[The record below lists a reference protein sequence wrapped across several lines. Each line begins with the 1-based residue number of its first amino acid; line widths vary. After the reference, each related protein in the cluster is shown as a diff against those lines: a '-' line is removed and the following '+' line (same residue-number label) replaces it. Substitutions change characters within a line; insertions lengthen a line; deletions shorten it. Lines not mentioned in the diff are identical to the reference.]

1 MRADLMEMIRKNFM
15 VSLIREVVRKDERAV
30 FAYLYGSFV
39 NQESFRDIDVGVYL
53 RDAGENSLVVSAEL
67 KTQLSRD
74 AQKHGFSFAAD
85 HFDVKILNDAPFTF
99 LRRVFEQG
107 ILLFDRNPELRT
119 DLIEYVSLKY
129 RECAGILAEASS

>member
-1 MRADLMEMIRKNFM
+1 MMADLMEMIRKDIM
-15 VSLIREVVRKDERAV
+15 VSLIREVVREDERVV

-39 NQESFRDIDVGVYL
+39 TEESFRDIDVGVYL
-53 RDAGENSLVVSAEL
+53 KNTEENSIVVSVEL

-74 AQKHGFSFAAD
+74 AQRHGFSFGAD
-85 HFDVKILNDAPFTF
+85 QFDVKILNDAPFTF

-107 ILLFDRNPELRT
+107 ILLFDLNPELRT

-129 RECAGILAEASS
+129 RECAGILAEASL

>member
-1 MRADLMEMIRKNFM
+1 MEMIRKDIM
-15 VSLIREVVRKDERAV
+15 ISLIRQVTRENGRVA

-39 NQESFRDIDVGVYL
+39 TEESFRDIDVGVYL
-53 RDAGENSLVVSAEL
+53 KNTEENSIVVSVEL

-74 AQKHGFSFAAD
+74 AQRHGFTFGAD
-85 HFDVKILNDAPFTF
+85 QFDVKILNDAPFTF

-107 ILLFDRNPELRT
+107 ILLFDLNPELRT

-129 RECAGILAEASS
+129 RECAGILAEASL

>member
-1 MRADLMEMIRKNFM
+1 MEMIRKNIM
-15 VSLIREVVRKDERAV
+15 VSLIREVVHQDERTV

-53 RDAGENSLVVSAEL
+53 RDSGENSLVVSAEL

-74 AQKHGFSFAAD
+74 SQKLGFNFAAD

-129 RECAGILAEASS
+129 RECAGILAEASL

>member
-1 MRADLMEMIRKNFM
+1 MEMIRKDIM
-15 VSLIREVVRKDERAV
+15 ISLIRQVTRENGRVA

-39 NQESFRDIDVGVYL
+39 TEESFRDIDVGVYL
-53 RDAGENSLVVSAEL
+53 KNTEENSIVVSVEL

-74 AQKHGFSFAAD
+74 AQRHGFSFGAD
-85 HFDVKILNDAPFTF
+85 QFDVKILNDAPFTF

-107 ILLFDRNPELRT
+107 ILLFDLNPELRT

-129 RECAGILAEASS
+129 RECAGILAEASL